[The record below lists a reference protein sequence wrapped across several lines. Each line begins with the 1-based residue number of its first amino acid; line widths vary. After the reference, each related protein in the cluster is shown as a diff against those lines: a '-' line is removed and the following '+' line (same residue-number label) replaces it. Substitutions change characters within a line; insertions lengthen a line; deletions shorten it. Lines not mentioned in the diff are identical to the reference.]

1 MSKRIIVWLP
11 LLVLIA
17 LAILF
22 YKGLYLDT
30 NKVPSPFIDKKA
42 PSLILPDLLNPQQQV
57 NLADWKGQVVL
68 LNVWATWCSGCL
80 LEHPVLNAIAKENLA
95 PIIGLNY
102 KDNSQK
108 AKEWLQKSGN
118 PFTAIPNDLSG
129 EVAINWGVYGAPETF
144 IIDKQGVI
152 RYKFI
157 APISLDDWK
166 NKLRPLVIQLQGERL

>member
-1 MSKRIIVWLP
+1 MPKKILVWLP
-11 LLVLIA
+11 LLLLVG
-17 LAILF
+17 LAVLF

-30 NKVPSPFIDKKA
+30 NKVPSPFINKPA
-42 PSLILPDLLNPQQQV
+42 PTLILPDLLNIQQQV
-57 NLADWKGQVVL
+57 NLEDWKGQVVL

-80 LEHPVLNAIAKENLA
+80 LEHPVLNDIAQENLV

-108 AKEWLQKSGN
+108 AKAWLQKAGN
-118 PFTAIPNDLSG
+118 PFVAIPNDLSG

-144 IIDKQGVI
+144 VIDKKGIV

-157 APISLDDWK
+157 APISNDDWK
-166 NKLRPLVIQLQGERL
+166 NNIRPLVVALQGES